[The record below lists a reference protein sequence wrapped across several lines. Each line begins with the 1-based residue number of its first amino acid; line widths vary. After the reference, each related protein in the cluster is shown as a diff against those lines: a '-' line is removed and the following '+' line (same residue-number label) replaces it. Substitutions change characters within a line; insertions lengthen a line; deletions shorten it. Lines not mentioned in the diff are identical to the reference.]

1 MNIVITGASRGI
13 GFAIAQKFAAHGYDL
28 IITSMNEDSIIKALN
43 QLKNEFPN
51 IKIYAAAYDLSIKA
65 KAIAFGQWVQSIGGT
80 QVLVNN
86 AGTYL
91 PGKITDI
98 EGDIL
103 EQQISTN
110 LMSAFYVTKEILPV
124 LQKTEKSHIFN
135 ICSIAALKAYENG
148 GAYSV
153 SKYALKGFNDNLRL
167 ELMPMGIKVTG
178 VYPGAVLTDSW
189 AGFDNTNHRIME
201 AKDIADMIFQATQL
215 STAAC
220 VEEIIIRPVLGD
232 L

>member
-1 MNIVITGASRGI
+1 MKNKNGQDFLSKITKLGHI
-13 GFAIAQKFAAHGYDL
+13 QYYCKLNDDELEFLF
-28 IITSMNEDSIIKALN
+28 TEEVTN
-43 QLKNEFPN
+43 QLKKEFPK

-65 KAIAFGQWVQSIGGT
+65 KAIAFGQWVQSIGDT

-91 PGKITDI
+91 PGKIKDI
-98 EGDIL
+98 EGDVL
-103 EQQISTN
+103 EQQLNTN

-124 LQKTEKSHIFN
+124 LQKNKNSHIFN

-153 SKYALKGFNDNLRL
+153 SKYALKGLNDNLRL
-167 ELMPMGIKVTG
+167 ELKPMGIKVTG
-178 VYPGAVLTDSW
+178 VYPGAVHTDSW
-189 AGFDNTNHRIME
+189 AGFDNSNNRIME
-201 AKDIADMIFQATQL
+201 AKDIADMIFQTTQL
-215 STAAC
+215 SPAAC
-220 VEEIIIRPVLGD
+220 VEEIVLRPVLGD